1 MGRSWPDLW
10 CQAVS
15 RRWSKKLWPGG
26 WACVCRRRFGG
37 RVHSLLAICGE
48 RLSTIEHVS
57 HDDCCK
63 SDSILQGAV
72 TGDHVVLAILRN
84 LIQAPHILW
93 HKHFERVEIVGALS
107 GIPSRSAGRSLT

>member
-15 RRWSKKLWPGG
+15 RRWSKN
-26 WACVCRRRFGG
+26 CVARWVGV
-37 RVHSLLAICGE
+37 RVSPAFRYRVQSPRAICGE

-72 TGDHVVLAILRN
+72 TGDHVVSRHTPESHPGSTYLVAQALR
-84 LIQAPHILW
+84 
-93 HKHFERVEIVGALS
+93 RSRDS
-107 GIPSRSAGRSLT
+107 GCA

>member
-37 RVHSLLAICGE
+37 RVQSLLANCGQ

-72 TGDHVVLAILRN
+72 TGDHVVMSY
-84 LIQAPHILW
+84 
-93 HKHFERVEIVGALS
+93 S
-107 GIPSRSAGRSLT
+107 GISSRLHISCDTSTSKES